1 VRLAVKPAWAEEAAS
16 RAEKETP
23 SERDGASEGTAQECR
38 WVVLVGVLLA
48 DAPSSSTRFRAM
60 GRLARRTLQGQDV
73 IAEWS
78 DSDRDSYAAA
88 VSAFERELENGYTA
102 VSVEGAEYRPITEL
116 PREAELVLL
125 STAMGGG

>member
-1 VRLAVKPAWAEEAAS
+1 
-16 RAEKETP
+16 
-23 SERDGASEGTAQECR
+23 
-38 WVVLVGVLLA
+38 
-48 DAPSSSTRFRAM
+48 M
-60 GRLARRTLQGQDV
+60 GRLARRTLDGQDV

-78 DSDRDSYAAA
+78 VSDPDSYAAA
-88 VSAFERELENGYTA
+88 AATFERELGNGYTA